1 MSTDKLTVF
10 KSSGALGK
18 KQTKRE
24 KVKQAFYKEKLGM
37 KLNEEE
43 EETLHV
49 KKVNH
54 AVSSAMDIE
63 NEEEEKERETVDA
76 KQAKTMKETDEDD
89 SESSYS
95 ESDSS
100 MEIEKQVEKV
110 ETTVD
115 STLVDESSPLPGSE
129 PTISMNIEEEDES
142 EEGEKGPAYADELAA
157 LEASAPKN
165 VTVRLNDDDL
175 EDIRRLQED
184 LATAVPENLRGDAYF
199 VKVNRSDE
207 IQKAR
212 SGLPVCGM
220 EQEIMEAIAYHDV
233 IIVCGE
239 TGSGKTT
246 QIPQFLYEAGYGRE
260 ESGRPG
266 LIGITQPRRVAA
278 VSMAR
283 RVAQELNTTCDG
295 DGEVGY
301 QIRYDSHTMNPN
313 SKIKFMTDGILL
325 KEVGYTTYRD
335 VFVIDRSSRI
345 SSCATIQQS
354 FLMRHTNAISTPIF
368 SSVFFL
374 A

>member
-1 MSTDKLTVF
+1 MSMDI
-10 KSSGALGK
+10 
-18 KQTKRE
+18 
-24 KVKQAFYKEKLGM
+24 
-37 KLNEEE
+37 EEE
-43 EETLHV
+43 E
-49 KKVNH
+49 
-54 AVSSAMDIE
+54 
-63 NEEEEKERETVDA
+63 
-76 KQAKTMKETDEDD
+76 
-89 SESSYS
+89 
-95 ESDSS
+95 
-100 MEIEKQVEKV
+100 
-110 ETTVD
+110 
-115 STLVDESSPLPGSE
+115 G
-129 PTISMNIEEEDES
+129 ES
-142 EEGEKGPAYADELAA
+142 EEGEKAPAYADELAA

-184 LATAVPENLRGDAYF
+184 LATAVPENLRGNAYF
-199 VKVNRSDE
+199 VKVNRSEE

-260 ESGRPG
+260 ESGHPG

-301 QIRYDSHTMNPN
+301 QIRYDSHTMNAN

-325 KEVGYTTYRD
+325 KEVG
-335 VFVIDRSSRI
+335 
-345 SSCATIQQS
+345 
-354 FLMRHTNAISTPIF
+354 
-368 SSVFFL
+368 
-374 A
+374 

>member
-1 MSTDKLTVF
+1 MLMVEIEKKQLSTEKLAVF

-18 KQTKRE
+18 KQTKRD

-37 KLNEEE
+37 KLNQEE

-49 KKVNH
+49 KK
-54 AVSSAMDIE
+54 ADPE
-63 NEEEEKERETVDA
+63 PKTPEEEEEE
-76 KQAKTMKETDEDD
+76 DEDED
-89 SESSYS
+89 EENMTSSSQPVKTTKKGVEEKEEKEEKDSYS

-100 MEIEKQVEKV
+100 MDVEEPAGEKV
-110 ETTVD
+110 SGDMKDLNSITT
-115 STLVDESSPLPGSE
+115 SE
-129 PTISMNIEEEDES
+129 QEQAMMEEGEGEEEEE
-142 EEGEKGPAYADELAA
+142 EEGEKGPTYVEEVAS

-165 VTVRLNDDDL
+165 LTVRLNDDDL
-175 EDIRRLQED
+175 EDVRRLNED
-184 LATAVPENLRGDAYF
+184 LATAVPEALRRDAYF
-199 VKVNRSDE
+199 VKVNRSEE

-260 ESGRPG
+260 ESGHPG

-295 DGEVGY
+295 EGEVGY
-301 QIRYDSHTMNPN
+301 QIRYDSHTVNAN
-313 SKIKFMTDGILL
+313 SKVKFMTDGILL
-325 KEVGYTTYRD
+325 KEVCIYR
-335 VFVIDRSSRI
+335 
-345 SSCATIQQS
+345 
-354 FLMRHTNAISTPIF
+354 PIKCEYYYYEYYE
-368 SSVFFL
+368 
-374 A
+374 

>member
-1 MSTDKLTVF
+1 MTEIEKKQLSTDKLTVF

-18 KQTKRE
+18 KQTKRD

-37 KLNEEE
+37 KLNKEE

-49 KKVNH
+49 KKVNQ
-54 AVSSAMDIE
+54 AISTTMDIEKEEDERENTNTYISASMSLKGE
-63 NEEEEKERETVDA
+63 NEEE
-76 KQAKTMKETDEDD
+76 

-100 MEIEKQVEKV
+100 MEIESQEEKGKAP
-110 ETTVD
+110 TN
-115 STLVDESSPLPGSE
+115 SPLPGSE
-129 PTISMNIEEEDES
+129 PTMSMDIEEEEGES
-142 EEGEKGPAYADELAA
+142 EEGEKAPAYADELAA

-184 LATAVPENLRGDAYF
+184 LATAVPENLRGNAYF
-199 VKVNRSDE
+199 VKVNRSEE

-260 ESGRPG
+260 ESGHPG

-295 DGEVGY
+295 DGEV
-301 QIRYDSHTMNPN
+301 QSVLNVEMLSSP
-313 SKIKFMTDGILL
+313 KAKMTGLL
-325 KEVGYTTYRD
+325 MW
-335 VFVIDRSSRI
+335 
-345 SSCATIQQS
+345 A
-354 FLMRHTNAISTPIF
+354 
-368 SSVFFL
+368 
-374 A
+374 